1 MEKYENTKM
10 DNRPTKIDDARIV
23 WTKLIS
29 NCLAIVR
36 VAVDLFSSVEQS
48 ALKEVI
54 DHKKGEE
61 YLSGVC
67 SAYLA
72 CYRFISAAHHFQ
84 ISVSKEKSELDD
96 LWKTIGTLLS
106 DLTSLPKG
114 KMRNL
119 TRECKLCLQKSNSEY
134 HVTCYNLCKKYNSET
149 IIPDFTLVSK

>member
-1 MEKYENTKM
+1 MVFN
-10 DNRPTKIDDARIV
+10 V
-23 WTKLIS
+23 FWLIS
-29 NCLAIVR
+29 SLIENSKIFLKT
-36 VAVDLFSSVEQS
+36 DKVEQS

-96 LWKTIGTLLS
+96 LWKTIETLLRHV
-106 DLTSLPKG
+106 LT
-114 KMRNL
+114 
-119 TRECKLCLQKSNSEY
+119 
-134 HVTCYNLCKKYNSET
+134 
-149 IIPDFTLVSK
+149 F